1 MIEGYGV
8 GEGRSAFCGTE
19 SSMFAGRPLLFLYAR
34 IMRRRCMM
42 VVSETPKRPVTP
54 LLKPQRQH
62 HQHLQIPHSS
72 ASPAA
77 PTANAAKT
85 TLTLGPPV
93 AADPSAALLVM
104 LACAATMLRK

>member
-42 VVSETPKRPVTP
+42 VVTAAMRVRVRTRASWLGISVRKVYKRPND
-54 LLKPQRQH
+54 
-62 HQHLQIPHSS
+62 
-72 ASPAA
+72 A
-77 PTANAAKT
+77 
-85 TLTLGPPV
+85 
-93 AADPSAALLVM
+93 
-104 LACAATMLRK
+104 